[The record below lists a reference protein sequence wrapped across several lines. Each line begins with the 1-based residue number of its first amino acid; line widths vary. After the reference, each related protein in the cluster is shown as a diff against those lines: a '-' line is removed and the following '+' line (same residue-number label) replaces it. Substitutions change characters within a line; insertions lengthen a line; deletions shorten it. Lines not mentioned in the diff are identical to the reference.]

1 MATLMEKDVL
11 LEYAHIGH
19 LLPEIGTKETKQDS
33 IEMGRLWEQIAMS
46 EPQNLDFDKMIQKI
60 KTLRLKYEKIPTLV
74 K

>member
-19 LLPEIGTKETKQDS
+19 LLPEIETKETKQDS